1 MLIEIVQVVVEN
13 RGKYR
18 LANVTYKD
26 DKGRVDSKKSI
37 VSFAHPAVFKTIS
50 EAQLGDKFEVK
61 SEKNDK
67 GHWDWV
73 EVASAGK
80 NTSPSS
86 TGAVESVRK
95 SGGWETSEER
105 AKRQVYIVRQSS
117 ISAAIALA
125 ELNKMK
131 LVGEEDIIKSAKV
144 FEEYVFGI
152 EPLKEVE
159 VV

>member
-1 MLIEIVQVVVEN
+1 MQIEIVQVVVEN

-37 VSFAHPAVFKTIS
+37 VSFAHPAVFKVIS

-117 ISAAIALA
+117 VANAVALA
-125 ELNKMK
+125 TINGKPVSEA
-131 LVGEEDIIKSAKV
+131 DIVKSAKV
-144 FEEYVFGI
+144 FEEFVFGI
-152 EPLKEVE
+152 EAIQETEVE
-159 VV
+159 

>member
-1 MLIEIVQVVVEN
+1 MQIEIINVSVEN
-13 RGKYR
+13 KGKYR
-18 LANVTYKD
+18 VASVSYKD
-26 DKGRVDSKKSI
+26 NNGRVDGKKNIMSFGSKD
-37 VSFAHPAVFKTIS
+37 VFKTIS
-50 EAQLGDKFEVK
+50 EAQIGDKFDVK

-67 GHWDWV
+67 GYWEWI
-73 EVASAGK
+73 EVVAAGK

-117 ISAAIALA
+117 ISSAIALA

-152 EPLKEVE
+152 EPLQETE